1 MYQPQQYKKDDPE
14 FIFKFI
20 QNHPFA
26 TMVSQS
32 NNLMATHIPVLVE
45 GRAQNFKLY
54 AHIANHNE
62 QLKTLKD
69 GTEILLIF
77 QGTQGYVS
85 SSWYTEKDIST
96 WDYSAVHINAR
107 IKIQTT
113 KELES
118 SLKKLVNTFEN
129 KQNSPLFY
137 DEIPQQ
143 MLLDHLPLITGFWA
157 EPFKIKGI
165 AKLHQGY
172 KKEDIKS
179 SIDHL
184 EKGDAQQKL
193 LAKDIKEENDL

>member
-113 KELES
+113 KELEN

-137 DEIPQQ
+137 VLIQYLYSIIFKC
-143 MLLDHLPLITGFWA
+143 LLFESSPNFFNW
-157 EPFKIKGI
+157 FKSRYLRIVNKG
-165 AKLHQGY
+165 G
-172 KKEDIKS
+172 
-179 SIDHL
+179 
-184 EKGDAQQKL
+184 
-193 LAKDIKEENDL
+193 